1 MYISNTGQAGL
12 IVQCMFL
19 SSCKYINATVNLN
32 SKSRSLKPAFQNF
45 AQGIFVL
52 PDTYPVTAL
61 NLNYCPIAIGLALLV
76 LLGAWFLPKWG
87 VGRWYRGK
95 AHTLKDADV
104 VMPPLEA
111 VSTSVFCSGFWL
123 EATVATNVCLS
134 NRDKYQHM
142 IASFFLPVPGL
153 SGSLKV
159 SCVQLLSSPCC

>member
-1 MYISNTGQAGL
+1 M
-12 IVQCMFL
+12 
-19 SSCKYINATVNLN
+19 
-32 SKSRSLKPAFQNF
+32 
-45 AQGIFVL
+45 L

-76 LLGAWFLPKWG
+76 LLVAWFLPKWG

-104 VMPPLEA
+104 VMPPPPPPPPPLEA
-111 VSTSVFCSGFWL
+111 ASTSVFCLGFWL

-153 SGSLKV
+153 FCSLKG
-159 SCVQLLSSPCC
+159 SCVVHLLSSPYCYLWRPTAFHVFIT